1 MEAKKMKILEALQM
15 QPLSEEEKA
24 SRHILGRLYGPIATT
39 KEKTRNGRG
48 YNKELWEK
56 ALSDEIFREKIANK
70 SLFLELGH
78 PLDREETDMEKVCAC
93 IPEMP
98 KIVDGDLYAYVDIL
112 DTNNGRLL
120 KTLCDYGFV
129 PGISSRGSGDIMS
142 NDEVDPET
150 FFLETWDIVQLP
162 AVKKARL
169 SVCESLGKKTLT
181 MALRE
186 SLEKASAE
194 EQAEMKD
201 TLNKLNISLSEEV
214 DPEVPFAPDPVE
226 EDNTLLEE
234 TNGIEEGIFD
244 KFKKN
249 KQIKSK
255 RNELERRYGL
265 YNRAGRMVYG
275 PFDNEVLAELELKD
289 LTKFSDARFND
300 LSVKELTE
308 DDYKKY
314 VKESLKEAAD
324 DEAEVEETP
333 ETENEAYTV
342 KEMIKQLQDFDDKLD
357 LEFKPIVIEDKEYE
371 ITALEFDDSEE
382 GKIVVNINY
391 NIPEVE
397 ETEEEDNKLPEE
409 ENPEVEIEVSS
420 EEEPAPEGE
429 VEKSEEAVDDG
440 DDEVFE
446 SLKEMVRQ
454 KDLLENEVR
463 DLKNQKTV
471 SDAEVKGLKEELER
485 YKSGFMRVSE
495 LASKSTTLSK
505 EVKSLKEQLEVK
517 TSKINDLQAKIK
529 THTSLTESVNAN
541 EAKVKSLT
549 ERLVAV
555 QTAAEKSEE
564 ELRSKLEES
573 RKAVQQN
580 ANVAKKYKAQYT
592 AVLERYIASKA
603 SMLGV
608 RPTDITSRL
617 GESYTL
623 DNIDKV
629 CEDLLDMGRP
639 AFRLGLGQ
647 PKVKINE
654 SKVPAQKAQPL
665 DPANGYEIDDDLLIL
680 AGLK

>member
-169 SVCESLGKKTLT
+169 SVCESLGNKTLT

-186 SLEKASAE
+186 SLEKASDE
-194 EQAEMKD
+194 EKQEMKD
-201 TLNKLNISLSEEV
+201 TLNKLNISLGEEV
-214 DPEVPFAPDPVE
+214 DDDVPFAPDPVDE
-226 EDNTLLEE
+226 ENILLEDAE
-234 TNGIEEGIFD
+234 EEVEIE
-244 KFKKN
+244 
-249 KQIKSK
+249 
-255 RNELERRYGL
+255 
-265 YNRAGRMVYG
+265 
-275 PFDNEVLAELELKD
+275 
-289 LTKFSDARFND
+289 
-300 LSVKELTE
+300 
-308 DDYKKY
+308 
-314 VKESLKEAAD
+314 
-324 DEAEVEETP
+324 EAEVEEEP
-333 ETENEAYTV
+333 EDEEAEEKTDAYTV
-342 KEMIKQLQDFDDKLD
+342 GDIIKEFKDYDDKLE

-371 ITALEFDDSEE
+371 ITALEFDDSED

-391 NIPEVE
+391 NLPEVE
-397 ETEEEDNKLPEE
+397 ETEEDDNKLPEE
-409 ENPEVEIEVSS
+409 ENPEVDVEVSS
-420 EEEPAPEGE
+420 DEEPAPEEE
-429 VEKSEEAVDDG
+429 VEESEEAVDDG
-440 DDEVFE
+440 DEEVFE
-446 SLKEMVRQ
+446 SLKDMVRQ
-454 KDLLENEVR
+454 KDELEKEVR

-471 SDAEVKGLKEELER
+471 SDAEVKDLKEELER

-541 EAKVKSLT
+541 EAKVKTLT

-555 QTAAEKSEE
+555 QTEAEKSEE
-564 ELRSKLEES
+564 ALKTKLEES

-580 ANVAKKYKAQYT
+580 ANVAKKYKAQYA

-639 AFRLGLGQ
+639 AFGLGLGK
-647 PKVKINE
+647 PKVTINE
-654 SKVPAQKAQPL
+654 SKAPAKKAQPL
-665 DPANGYEIDDDLLIL
+665 DPNNGYEIDDDLLIL
-680 AGLK
+680 AGLKN

>member
-194 EQAEMKD
+194 EQAEMKN
-201 TLNKLNISLSEEV
+201 TLNKLNISLGEEI
-214 DPEVPFAPDPVE
+214 DEEVPFAPDPVE
-226 EDNTLLEE
+226 EDNVLLEE
-234 TNGIEEGIFD
+234 TEE
-244 KFKKN
+244 
-249 KQIKSK
+249 
-255 RNELERRYGL
+255 
-265 YNRAGRMVYG
+265 
-275 PFDNEVLAELELKD
+275 EVE
-289 LTKFSDARFND
+289 T
-300 LSVKELTE
+300 TE
-308 DDYKKY
+308 D
-314 VKESLKEAAD
+314 EP
-324 DEAEVEETP
+324 EVEVVENE
-333 ETENEAYTV
+333 ETEEEPEVDESAAYTV
-342 KEMIKQLQDFDDKLD
+342 KEMIKQLQDYDDKLD

-391 NIPEVE
+391 NLPEV
-397 ETEEEDNKLPEE
+397 EEDNKLPED
-409 ENPEVEIEVSS
+409 ENPEVEVEVSS
-420 EEEPAPEGE
+420 DEEPAPEEEEE
-429 VEKSEEAVDDG
+429 VEESEEAVDNG
-440 DDEVFE
+440 DEEVFE
-446 SLKEMVRQ
+446 SLKDMVRQ
-454 KDLLENEVR
+454 KDELEKEVR

-471 SDAEVKGLKEELER
+471 SDAEVKGLREELER
-485 YKSGFMRVSE
+485 YKTGFIRVSE

-517 TSKINDLQAKIK
+517 TSKINDLQEQIK
-529 THTSLTESVNAN
+529 KHTRLTESVNAN
-541 EAKVKSLT
+541 ESKVKALT
-549 ERLVAV
+549 EKLVAV
-555 QTAAEKSEE
+555 QTEAEKSEE
-564 ELRSKLEES
+564 ALRSKLEES
-573 RKAVQQN
+573 RKAAQQN
-580 ANVAKKYKAQYT
+580 ANVARKYKAQCS
-592 AVLERYIASKA
+592 AILERYIESKA
-603 SMLGV
+603 KMLGV

-617 GESYTL
+617 AESYTL

-639 AFRLGLGQ
+639 AFGLGLGK

-654 SKVPAQKAQPL
+654 SKAPAQKAQSL
-665 DPANGYEIDDDLLIL
+665 DPNNGYEIDDDLLIL
-680 AGLK
+680 AGLKN

>member
-169 SVCESLGKKTLT
+169 SMCESLGSKTLI

-194 EQAEMKD
+194 EQEEIKD
-201 TLNKLNISLSEEV
+201 TLNKLNISL
-214 DPEVPFAPDPVE
+214 E
-226 EDNTLLEE
+226 EDNNAEE
-234 TNGIEEGIFD
+234 EIEE
-244 KFKKN
+244 
-249 KQIKSK
+249 
-255 RNELERRYGL
+255 
-265 YNRAGRMVYG
+265 
-275 PFDNEVLAELELKD
+275 AEIEK
-289 LTKFSDARFND
+289 
-300 LSVKELTE
+300 VE
-308 DDYKKY
+308 
-314 VKESLKEAAD
+314 
-324 DEAEVEETP
+324 DEAVEEVVENSAEENKIEDP
-333 ETENEAYTV
+333 EDEESYKIDLNTV
-342 KEMIKQLQDFDDKLD
+342 EGMITQLQEYPRELG
-357 LEFKPIVIEDKEYE
+357 LEFKPLIIEDKEYE
-371 ITALEFDDSEE
+371 ITVLEFDDSEE
-382 GKIVVNINY
+382 GKLVVNLGY
-391 NIPEVE
+391 TLPEVE
-397 ETEEEDNKLPEE
+397 DDNKLPEE
-409 ENPEVEIEVSS
+409 ENPEVDVEVSS
-420 EEEPAPEGE
+420 EEEPVSEEE
-429 VEKSEEAVDDG
+429 VEESEEAVDNG
-440 DDEVFE
+440 DEEVFE

-454 KDLLENEVR
+454 KDLLESEIR

-471 SDAEVKGLKEELER
+471 SDAEVKGLKEEVEK

-495 LASKSTTLSK
+495 LASKSTKLDK
-505 EVKSLKEQLEVK
+505 EVKSLKEQLESK
-517 TSKINDLQAKIK
+517 DSKINDLQAKIEK
-529 THTSLTESVNAN
+529 QTRLTESVNAN
-541 EAKVKSLT
+541 ETKVKALT
-549 ERLVAV
+549 EKLVAI
-555 QTAAEKSEE
+555 QTETENNEKALKEQVEVNKKAAQK
-564 ELRSKLEES
+564 
-573 RKAVQQN
+573 N
-580 ANVAKKYKAQYT
+580 ANVARAYKSKYE
-592 AVLERYIASKA
+592 AVLERYVASKA
-603 SMLGV
+603 NMLGV
-608 RPTDITSRL
+608 RSTDITSRL
-617 GESYTL
+617 AESYTL
-623 DNIDKV
+623 DDIDQV
-629 CEDLLDMGRP
+629 CEDLLNMGRP
-639 AFRLGLGQ
+639 AFGLGLGQ

-654 SKVPAQKAQPL
+654 SKNQTKVVNKSL
-665 DPANGYEIDDDLLIL
+665 DSNNGYEIDDDLLIL